1 MHAYRARGIDPL
13 VQVEVC
19 RLGTQKP
26 ARVQVRFIDEAAEGR
41 VEWVPPARLKCAWED
56 VDAFRLA
63 EERWARIDDAGIS
76 DDEPTHWAL
85 SSIFEKFLSGSVVHF
100 EHRHGGALRILDLA
114 GLAKALDVTDI
125 EIEAYDEAFQDDGD
139 WILPAS
145 ASVQIARRVCELQS
159 DAVASY
165 LRECEEQAERDA
177 TYGRTYRATKNW
189 PEMHTDAE
197 DCARYDE
204 EDPYGRPSRDVIR
217 SWCDVDR
224 LERRDEIVALR
235 QEVRRLGALVDRSI
249 ATLRLAGA
257 KAEANMIEQEL
268 GVPVELF
275 RGK

>member
-76 DDEPTHWAL
+76 DDEPTYWAL

-125 EIEAYDEAFQDDGD
+125 EIEAHDEAFQDDDD
-139 WILPAS
+139 WFDDDI
-145 ASVQIARRVCELQS
+145 
-159 DAVASY
+159 
-165 LRECEEQAERDA
+165 
-177 TYGRTYRATKNW
+177 
-189 PEMHTDAE
+189 PE
-197 DCARYDE
+197 
-204 EDPYGRPSRDVIR
+204 
-217 SWCDVDR
+217 
-224 LERRDEIVALR
+224 
-235 QEVRRLGALVDRSI
+235 
-249 ATLRLAGA
+249 ATLRANGA
-257 KAEANMIEQEL
+257 TLIAHFVERLGNTTTSSMMLDYRLREL
-268 GVPVELF
+268 IASSRKVLGDDVVQPLIDAARERDIADVESD
-275 RGK
+275 